1 MNYHAARDLSEDDR
15 LLSYGQPAREL
26 PENLVAE
33 QQVLGAIMINN
44 AVLDAIKVP
53 LAPDHF
59 YEPLHRKIYQ
69 GILDLKAE
77 GKIIKPV
84 TLGPYLPKGD
94 KVGDMTVFEYV
105 GLLAGEACSIVL
117 APQLAGDIYK
127 AAAAREAIFSAQE
140 MVSLSYDRW
149 SDLSFMDQITA
160 LASKI
165 QATVSELKERDHQS
179 PGNSYLSVFESSAA
193 QSGVIGVP
201 VALPELA
208 KVLNE
213 PVFEAGNLYGL
224 LSSSGEGKSSLTM
237 QLIYHAV
244 KEGHPVLF
252 LSYDQSAAQC
262 VRQMI
267 AQVHG
272 IDIRQQRD
280 PSKLMKQT
288 EQDTCVNFAMWLDKQ
303 PLDIIRC
310 QREGVSQLVS
320 YARRFISK
328 RSNGK
333 TPFIVIDHIGKVK
346 ARDPRLSPDRISGEV
361 TVELKAF
368 ADETQSAVL
377 ILNQRNSEGTK
388 RLNPR
393 PISRDLYGGEG
404 AKQDYDAVA
413 YLYRPAKYK
422 ADMTA
427 VATEKDWKNINGVFA
442 EFGTEIDTVAEVG
455 VIKARFADPSVR
467 EWLKFEA
474 RYTRYVSSRPAVAQ
488 ERML

>member
-1 MNYHAARDLSEDDR
+1 MHAGLKLNDRITEDDAIEAAERFLACIFGDNSVLADCGLDADDFSQSLHR
-15 LLSYGQPAREL
+15 LIFKEAQRLYQTH
-26 PENLVAE
+26 
-33 QQVLGAIMINN
+33 QHIN
-44 AVLDAIKVP
+44 AVSMKPALPKTLEGLSISP
-53 LAPDHF
+53 
-59 YEPLHRKIYQ
+59 
-69 GILDLKAE
+69 AE
-77 GKIIKPV
+77 YLTRLTMMGTDPTVRMRMEGDIPIIKGV
-84 TLGPYLPKGD
+84 
-94 KVGDMTVFEYV
+94 
-105 GLLAGEACSIVL
+105 A
-117 APQLAGDIYK
+117 
-127 AAAAREAIFSAQE
+127 
-140 MVSLSYDRW
+140 LSRG
-149 SDLSFMDQITA
+149 
-160 LASKI
+160 LASEAEFA
-165 QATVSELKERDHQS
+165 ATIASEGHTLLTLDEEIEALEQRLKERRTRLAALKAGTS
-179 PGNSYLSVFESSAA
+179 AGASYLNAFNASA
-193 QSGVIGVP
+193 SRDGVIGVP
-201 VALPELA
+201 IALPELG

-244 KEGHPVLF
+244 KEGHPVQF

-272 IDIRQQRD
+272 IDVRQQRD
-280 PSKLMKQT
+280 PAKLMKQT
-288 EQDTCVNFAMWLDKQ
+288 EQDTCVNFATWLDRQ
-303 PLDIIRC
+303 PLEIIRC
-310 QREGVSQLVS
+310 QREGVAQLVA
-320 YARRFISK
+320 YARRFIKS
-328 RSNGK
+328 RANGK

-361 TVELKAF
+361 TVELKAM

-388 RLNPR
+388 RANPR

-422 ADMTA
+422 ADMAA
-427 VATEKDWKNINGVFA
+427 VATEKDWKIINAVFS

-455 VIKARFADPSVR
+455 VIKCRFGDPSVR

-474 RYTRYVSSRPAVAQ
+474 RYTRYVSNRPAVPQ
-488 ERML
+488 ERMF

>member
-1 MNYHAARDLSEDDR
+1 MTALARNLTAEEMAMHSGNR
-15 LLSYGQPAREL
+15 REL
-26 PENLVAE
+26 PDPTPAE
-33 QQVLGAIMINN
+33 RSLLGAIMTNPTALERVPSWFRSEYFN
-44 AVLDAIKVP
+44 LDAHALLFDKAVDLIRDSGSASPVLLKAAIPNQRVGDKTVSQYLSELYAEAMPIAFVP
-53 LAPDHF
+53 NLCEA
-59 YEPLHRKIYQ
+59 IYNVWRRRQ
-69 GILDLKAE
+69 RIISGEALKESAFLDELDL
-77 GKIIKPV
+77 P
-84 TLGPYLPKGD
+84 
-94 KVGDMTVFEYV
+94 
-105 GLLAGEACSIVL
+105 
-117 APQLAGDIYK
+117 
-127 AAAAREAIFSAQE
+127 
-140 MVSLSYDRW
+140 
-149 SDLSFMDQITA
+149 DQIDDLRVRFEA
-160 LASKI
+160 AVEN
-165 QATVSELKERDHQS
+165 AAKEADRQS
-179 PGNSYLSVFESSAA
+179 AGAAYLSVFEASAA
-193 QSGVIGVP
+193 REGVVGVP

-280 PSKLMKQT
+280 PAKLMKQT
-288 EQDTCVNFAMWLDKQ
+288 EQDTCVNFAMWIDNQ

-310 QREGVSQLVS
+310 QREGVGQLVA
-320 YARRFISK
+320 YAKRFIKK
-328 RSNGK
+328 RANGK

-361 TVELKAF
+361 TVELKAM

-388 RLNPR
+388 RMNPR

-413 YLYRPAKYK
+413 YLYRPEKYRK
-422 ADMTA
+422 DMLAIASEPKEVARINA
-427 VATEKDWKNINGVFA
+427 VFS

-455 VIKARFADPSVR
+455 VIKCRFGDPNVK

-474 RYTRYVSSRPAVAQ
+474 RYTRYVSNRPPVSQ
-488 ERML
+488 ERMI